1 MIFQGLQIFLT
12 ARGVINLI
20 ILHLAGQNV
29 IYKMHHIKKSTDH
42 TQNKT
47 FLIVK

>member
-29 IYKMHHIKKSTDH
+29 IYKMHHIKKINH